1 MLDVGRLNR
10 EELSIQARLN
20 NRALKAATHNPLSS
34 SEEEEAPRMT
44 NTNID
49 IMNDTPLKMSDAW
62 RKDIAFQVQNEII
75 SNNAITDNNAFG
87 EPMKIKSHVTQQMI
101 DEYRAEQQN
110 PLLLNNKTFVYHPGR
125 LAVELETFTPQPVK
139 ISYRNIRDVKRG
151 QKVMAKQISDNN
163 KEIVRLDTVE
173 RTHIDDVYNGNITS
187 ILNLSTKHAKNIQLQ
202 TEITELEEKKNEVS
216 GITNI
221 VDARKLAD
229 GLGIAYKKGTKLK
242 TIQNSLISYYD
253 TDINQ
258 KQKALKANPKSVV
271 NFKHEYEENE
281 RQYNEAKEM
290 LETNI
295 KNLRDANENLEKDL
309 KEVDQDIKDSELTS
323 LNNTREEA
331 RIERDNKTK
340 LKNLED
346 ELTILNSGAMVM
358 AQGPGESDEDYKNR
372 LLSTGQA
379 TFDEKLLEEQAISV
393 QLVKCKYNL
402 KNIVSDDGKVETIAK
417 KLNPDQRYEY
427 NKVATGINKKYLD
440 TFGFDNKT
448 NSEET
453 IAQFIKDAIENG
465 IASTQ
470 PSTLQSQIQ
479 AGGQAY
485 NPRSLSSFSK
495 PELVDLINANKDAN
509 PSLEGHKTK
518 PQMYEALLVLKLI
531 PIKPPR
537 GGGGVAAAAP
547 PPPPPLA
554 EGEPIIGAS
563 VGIAHQKLPKLIPF
577 GNYYINPDK
586 LYYKNILAIR
596 QAGGQ
601 PINGYTDVKVS
612 DNFIA
617 IILKMLKGD
626 KVAKHDFN
634 LLSEKEQMIYDNLMY
649 MSKLYKNHH
658 NTVDKTV
665 QKMKDRFAVLEGEIE
680 AGNTNSM
687 ILKEIYELLFKMSKN
702 NVISG
707 VEAQRYW
714 KELNKK

>member
-1 MLDVGRLNR
+1 
-10 EELSIQARLN
+10 
-20 NRALKAATHNPLSS
+20 
-34 SEEEEAPRMT
+34 
-44 NTNID
+44 
-49 IMNDTPLKMSDAW
+49 
-62 RKDIAFQVQNEII
+62 
-75 SNNAITDNNAFG
+75 
-87 EPMKIKSHVTQQMI
+87 
-101 DEYRAEQQN
+101 
-110 PLLLNNKTFVYHPGR
+110 
-125 LAVELETFTPQPVK
+125 
-139 ISYRNIRDVKRG
+139 
-151 QKVMAKQISDNN
+151 
-163 KEIVRLDTVE
+163 
-173 RTHIDDVYNGNITS
+173 
-187 ILNLSTKHAKNIQLQ
+187 
-202 TEITELEEKKNEVS
+202 
-216 GITNI
+216 
-221 VDARKLAD
+221 
-229 GLGIAYKKGTKLK
+229 
-242 TIQNSLISYYD
+242 
-253 TDINQ
+253 
-258 KQKALKANPKSVV
+258 
-271 NFKHEYEENE
+271 
-281 RQYNEAKEM
+281 
-290 LETNI
+290 
-295 KNLRDANENLEKDL
+295 
-309 KEVDQDIKDSELTS
+309 
-323 LNNTREEA
+323 
-331 RIERDNKTK
+331 
-340 LKNLED
+340 
-346 ELTILNSGAMVM
+346 M

-417 KLNPDQRYEY
+417 KLTPDERYEY

-495 PELVDLINANKDAN
+495 PELVNLISANKDAN

-537 GGGGVAAAAP
+537 GGGGGVAAP
-547 PPPPPLA
+547 PPPPPPPVA

>member
-1 MLDVGRLNR
+1 
-10 EELSIQARLN
+10 
-20 NRALKAATHNPLSS
+20 
-34 SEEEEAPRMT
+34 
-44 NTNID
+44 
-49 IMNDTPLKMSDAW
+49 
-62 RKDIAFQVQNEII
+62 
-75 SNNAITDNNAFG
+75 
-87 EPMKIKSHVTQQMI
+87 
-101 DEYRAEQQN
+101 
-110 PLLLNNKTFVYHPGR
+110 
-125 LAVELETFTPQPVK
+125 
-139 ISYRNIRDVKRG
+139 
-151 QKVMAKQISDNN
+151 
-163 KEIVRLDTVE
+163 
-173 RTHIDDVYNGNITS
+173 
-187 ILNLSTKHAKNIQLQ
+187 
-202 TEITELEEKKNEVS
+202 
-216 GITNI
+216 
-221 VDARKLAD
+221 
-229 GLGIAYKKGTKLK
+229 
-242 TIQNSLISYYD
+242 
-253 TDINQ
+253 
-258 KQKALKANPKSVV
+258 
-271 NFKHEYEENE
+271 
-281 RQYNEAKEM
+281 M

-547 PPPPPLA
+547 PPPPLA